1 MMSNKFLPVNENLSV
16 AWAEAFLKLMERGV
30 DKLAP
35 AVITISDMD
44 SGEPRENT
52 DIRSRLDQELQRLGC
67 QSCHTVANTIFPESL
82 WNPSSENNAQELFT
96 RYDRI
101 WPRIK
106 KDRLNRHGV
115 YFRRLMA
122 FSPKG
127 TNGEPV
133 NQLEHI
139 IETFRRGNHR
149 TSALQA
155 GILDPTRDH
164 THSRQRGF
172 PCLQQIGF
180 VPEGNELH
188 VIGSYPLQ
196 YSLERAY
203 GNYLGL
209 CRLGRFMAKNMDLSS
224 VKMTCLAMV
233 LRRSDPGIS
242 KGCLQALA
250 DDLHHILANVQRERN

>member
-1 MMSNKFLPVNENLSV
+1 MSNKFLPVSENLSV

-35 AVITISDMD
+35 AIITISDMN

-52 DIRSRLDQELQRLGC
+52 DIRSRLDQELERLGY

-82 WNPSSENNAQELFT
+82 WNPASENNAQELFS
-96 RYDRI
+96 RYNRI

-106 KDRLNRHGV
+106 KDRLNRYGV
-115 YFRRLMA
+115 YFRRLTA
-122 FSPKG
+122 FSPKD

-139 IETFRRGNHR
+139 IETFRRDNHR

-155 GILDPTRDH
+155 GIPDPTRDH

-172 PCLQQIGF
+172 PCLQQVGF
-180 VPEGNELH
+180 IPEGNELH

-196 YSLERAY
+196 YSFERAY

-209 CRLGRFMAKNMDLSS
+209 CRLGRFMAKNMSLSS
-224 VKMTCLAMV
+224 VKITCLAMV
-233 LRRSDPGIS
+233 LKRSNPGIS
-242 KGCLQALA
+242 KGRLQALA
-250 DDLHHILANVQRERN
+250 GDLRHILGDVQRERN